1 MNRVVTVQRIFSRNL
16 RVTGVSVSC
25 VAASVSC
32 VAALRACSRARVT
45 RRRACGAVA
54 RSRACVAAAA
64 VFHLG
69 PRSAAIAAARAA
81 ANHVCGRGDAY
92 GILRSG
98 ITTSGNSPMTGLTKW
113 RNRMVACGFLRPRA
127 VSGYRCGNYSV
138 SRARCFL
145 GVRPRAGR

>member
-1 MNRVVTVQRIFSRNL
+1 MCDASA
-16 RVTGVSVSC
+16 GV
-25 VAASVSC
+25 
-32 VAALRACSRARVT
+32 
-45 RRRACGAVA
+45 RRACA
-54 RSRACVAAAA
+54 AAAA

-113 RNRMVACGFLRPRA
+113 RKRMVACGFLRPRA

-138 SRARCFL
+138 SRARYFL
-145 GVRPRAGR
+145 SARPRLGR